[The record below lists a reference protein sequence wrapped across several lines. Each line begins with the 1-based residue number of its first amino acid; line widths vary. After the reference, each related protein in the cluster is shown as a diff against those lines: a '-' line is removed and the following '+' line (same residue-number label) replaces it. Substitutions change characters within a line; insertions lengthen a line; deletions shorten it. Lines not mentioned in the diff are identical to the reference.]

1 VGWHRG
7 RGFPVHPAGHLLLPL
22 RPPDGRRYR
31 GSLIDQTDIRIRP
44 ARLRDDAALAELD
57 AGAWSPDAGFP
68 SVFRPGGHARGGF
81 FNADNPPDAH
91 LVAEAAGRV
100 VGYVRLKA
108 PTHLPENA
116 HVVQVQGLAVHPDA
130 RRRGIAAMLLA
141 AAEQRARDRGLRKLS
156 LRVLSTNQGAI
167 SLYERL
173 GFSRE
178 GDLREEFL
186 INGSYVDDILMAKHL
201 GPPA

>member
-1 VGWHRG
+1 M
-7 RGFPVHPAGHLLLPL
+7 
-22 RPPDGRRYR
+22 
-31 GSLIDQTDIRIRP
+31 IKQ
-44 ARLRDDAALAELD
+44 
-57 AGAWSPDAGFP
+57 
-68 SVFRPGGHARGGF
+68 HASGTVRTF
-81 FNADNPPDAH
+81 FTADNPPDAH
-91 LVAEAAGRV
+91 LVAELRGVV